1 MAADHALDFLAQ
13 EYEQWGVSKLH
24 NKTLDPELVKPG
36 DIVFVKTDF
45 VYNGT
50 FQERY
55 LPWIKNPFILITGNS
70 SYEVSKGSLI
80 KSIVENPYVI
90 KWYCTNAPVGVS
102 DKIIPLP
109 IGFEEPDREG
119 GQQKVLYDMRAG
131 RTSFNEKKDK
141 ILLPYHDL
149 STNPKRAELVNKLK
163 GLPFVET
170 QEEKLFFVDYLAKVN
185 EYKFVICLE
194 GSGPDVHRNYEALL
208 VDTIPIN
215 TKNIIEFLF
224 SSHQLPGEFIDSWD
238 DLTAESFE
246 KMLNKSYN
254 MEAVSLFLE
263 IQHHIQD
270 IKNMCVIFLNNLKN
284 TDDFIWDSSGVLKK
298 KR

>member
-1 MAADHALDFLAQ
+1 MLKYICYNWFGTVADHALDLSSQ
-13 EYEQWGVSKLH
+13 EYKRWGVSKLH
-24 NKTLDPELVKPG
+24 NKILEPGLVKAR

-45 VYNGT
+45 VYNGI

-55 LPWIKNPFILITGNS
+55 LPYIKNPFILITGNS

-80 KSIVENPYVI
+80 TSMVESPYVI

-102 DKIIPLP
+102 DKIVPLP

-131 RTSFNEKKDK
+131 RTPFNKKKDK

-224 SSHQLPGEFIDSWD
+224 SSYALPGEFIDSWD
-238 DLTAESFE
+238 NLTEESFE
-246 KMLNKSYN
+246 KMLSKSYN
-254 MEAVSLFLE
+254 MEATSLFLE

-270 IKNMCVIFLNNLKN
+270 IKKVQEVWHEN
-284 TDDFIWDSSGVLKK
+284 
-298 KR
+298 